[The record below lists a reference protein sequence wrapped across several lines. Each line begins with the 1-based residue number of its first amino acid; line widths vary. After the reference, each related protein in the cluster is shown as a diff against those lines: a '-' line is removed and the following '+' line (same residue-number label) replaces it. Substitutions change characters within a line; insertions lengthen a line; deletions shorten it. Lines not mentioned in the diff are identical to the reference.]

1 MFLNTTD
8 KFNQNSES
16 ELNINFNL
24 SKAANKPSRKSILDD
39 LMSDDNQSYNSG
51 VTGRRERQPT

>member
-1 MFLNTTD
+1 MFQKTTD

-16 ELNINFNL
+16 DLNINFNL
-24 SKAANKPSRKSILDD
+24 SKGGNKGSRKSILDE
-39 LMSDDNQSYNSG
+39 LMSDDNQSYKSG